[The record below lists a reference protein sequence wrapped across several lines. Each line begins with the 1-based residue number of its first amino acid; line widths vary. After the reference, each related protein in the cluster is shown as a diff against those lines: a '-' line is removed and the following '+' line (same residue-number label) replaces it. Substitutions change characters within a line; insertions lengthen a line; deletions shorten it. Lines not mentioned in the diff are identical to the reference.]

1 MTDWIKEKSSPAE
14 RQWEEFYRNRFQ
26 HDRRVRTTHGV
37 NCTGS
42 CSWEVFVK
50 DGIVTW
56 ELQATDYPRLEDGL
70 PPYEPRGCQRGI
82 SFSWYQ
88 YSPIRVKY
96 PYVRGA
102 LLDLWRDMRSRIS
115 DPLECWRVLAEDIHL
130 SNGYKS
136 QRGKGG
142 FRRASWDEV
151 SEIIAA
157 AAAYTVKQYGPD
169 RVIGFS
175 PIPAMSQVS
184 YAAGSRFLT
193 LLGGVA
199 MSFYDWYCD
208 LPPASPEIW
217 GEQTDVHESA
227 DWFNS
232 RFIAVMG
239 ANLNMTRTPDT
250 HFIAEVRHAGAKLTV
265 FSPDFSQV
273 AKYADYWIPVNAGQD
288 TAFWLAVDHVILKEF
303 YVDRQVPYFQDYLK
317 RYTDMPFLV
326 EIPGGDGSTERA
338 KQESAASPLRY
349 ARPGRYLRA
358 NRLSAY
364 QDAENGDWKLLVWDE
379 TSGRPRMP
387 KGSLGFRWA
396 KDDPG
401 KWNLQMVDGADGSEL
416 QPELSFF
423 GQHDALVELE
433 FDDFAGGGVLR
444 RQVPVRYIE
453 TENGRVAVATVFDLT
468 LAQFGVK
475 PTPPAPLPAEGGSAQ
490 AGVLTGD
497 YPQSYD
503 DDLPYTP
510 AWQEKFTGI
519 HRDTLLR
526 FAREWATNGEQTHG
540 KNLVIIGAGAN
551 HWYHNNLLYRSA
563 IVGLMLTGSVGVNGG
578 GLAHYV
584 GQEKLV
590 NQASWSA
597 IAFAN
602 DWGYAPRQQNTPS
615 FHYVHSDQWR
625 YERGFTAYDTLPG
638 DQSPGYGDQSPNYGD
653 QSPGYGEASLRKE
666 HTIDHQVR
674 AVRRGWLPF
683 FPQFNKSS
691 LQVVREAQAAG
702 ASSDAEI
709 IQHVAGELKAGRLN
723 FAVEDPDAP
732 ENWPRVWFI
741 WRGNAIGTSAKGHE
755 YFLKHYLGTHTNAIA
770 QEKAEGY
777 VNEVVFRPEA
787 PQGKLD
793 LVVDLNFRM
802 DTSALY
808 SDIVLPA
815 ATWYE
820 KDDLN
825 STDMHSY
832 INPMQAAVPP
842 SWESRSDWEIY
853 KTIARKFSE
862 LAAVHLSEPVKDIVM
877 LPLQHDTVDELA
889 QPEIRDWK
897 TGEVDAIP
905 GKSMPKFRVVERRYP
920 ELYERMISLGKGVEA
935 NGVTAHGL
943 SIPVADE
950 YRKLAERQ
958 PRRNPTPPTP
968 LPIRGEG
975 SPPLPPLGGRGPGG
989 EGLLPSLEHAR
1000 QVAEAIL
1007 ALDPA
1012 SNGELAYRAFEAEEH
1027 KTGLALTDLAEATRA
1042 TRISFSDLVSQP
1054 RRVLTT
1060 PTWSAQINNGRAYAP
1075 FTLNVERLI
1084 PWRTLTGRQ
1093 HFYLDHE
1100 NYLAWGEHLPTYKPR
1115 PDHTMLDELTESLAE
1130 AQGKLLNYI
1139 TPHGK
1144 WSIHSTYGDNHRM
1157 MTLSRGGYPVWL
1169 NDRDAAEMGIA
1180 DNDWVEVFNDNGV
1193 FVQRAITS
1201 ARIPSGAVFVYHAT
1215 ERTVG
1220 IPKSPLRG
1228 KRAGMNNSLTR
1239 ARLKPVLM
1247 SGGYAQFTYFFN
1259 YWGPTGVNRDTF
1271 VFVRRIEKPEF

>member
-1 MTDWIKEKSSPAE
+1 MKKWIKEVTSPTE

-56 ELQATDYPRLEDGL
+56 ELQATDYPQLEDGL

-82 SFSWYQ
+82 SFSWYL

-96 PYVRGA
+96 PYLRGA
-102 LLDLWRDMRSRIS
+102 LMDLWRQARAEFPDPVQAWKSIVSDQAKRRSYQQ
-115 DPLECWRVLAEDIHL
+115 A
-130 SNGYKS
+130 
-136 QRGKGG
+136 RGKGG
-142 FRRASWDEV
+142 FRRSSWDEV
-151 SEIIAA
+151 LELIAA
-157 AAAYTVKQYGPD
+157 SAIYTIQQYGPD
-169 RVIGFS
+169 RIIGFS

-227 DWFNS
+227 DWYNA

-250 HFIAEVRHAGAKLTV
+250 HFISEVRHAGAKLTV

-273 AKYADYWIPVNAGQD
+273 AKYADYWIPVHPGQD
-288 TAFWLAVDHVILKEF
+288 TAFWMAVNHVILKE
-303 YVDRQVPYFQDYLK
+303 YYLDRQVPYFVGYLK
-317 RYTDMPFLV
+317 QYTDMPFLV
-326 EIPGGDGSTERA
+326 EIDEH
-338 KQESAASPLRY
+338 
-349 ARPGRYLRA
+349 RPGRYLRA
-358 NRLSAY
+358 DCLADYR
-364 QDAENGDWKLLVWDE
+364 DVEHGEWKLAIWDKN
-379 TSGRPRMP
+379 SARPRMP
-387 KGSLGFRWA
+387 KGTIGYRWA
-396 KDDPG
+396 QKDPG
-401 KWNLQMVDGADGSEL
+401 KWNLELKDGLSDDEL
-416 QPELSFF
+416 DPELSFLETHEAVA
-423 GQHDALVELE
+423 QIE
-433 FDDFAGGGVLR
+433 FDDFTTGKTFKRGVPLR
-444 RQVPVRYIE
+444 YVE
-453 TENGRVAVATVFDLT
+453 TSQGRVAVATVFDLIM
-468 LAQFGVK
+468 AQFGVNRD
-475 PTPPAPLPAEGGSAQ
+475 LPGE
-490 AGVLTGD
+490 
-497 YPQSYD
+497 YCNSYD
-503 DDLPYTP
+503 DENLYSP
-510 AWQEKFTGI
+510 AWQEQYTGI
-519 HRDTLLR
+519 HRDTLVR
-526 FAREWATNGEQTHG
+526 FAREWATNGEKTHG
-540 KNLVIIGAGAN
+540 RNLVIIGAGAN

-563 IVGLMLTGSVGVNGG
+563 IVALMLTGSVGVNGG

-590 NQASWSA
+590 NQASWGA
-597 IAFAN
+597 IAFAS
-602 DWGYAPRQQNTPS
+602 DWGAAPRQQNTPS

-625 YERGFTAYDTLPG
+625 YERGFSTYDRLPG
-638 DQSPGYGDQSPNYGD
+638 NGQGD
-653 QSPGYGEASLRKE
+653 

-683 FPQFNKSS
+683 FPQFNRSS
-691 LQVVREAQAAG
+691 LELVQEAQARG
-702 ASSDAEI
+702 AASDAEI
-709 IQHVAGELKAGRLN
+709 VQYVVEQLRQQKLH
-723 FAVEDPDAP
+723 FAVEAPDAP

-770 QEKAEGY
+770 PELAEGY
-777 VNEVVFRPEA
+777 THEVGYRPQA
-787 PQGKLD
+787 PTGKLD

-825 STDMHSY
+825 TTDLHSY

-842 SWESRSDWEIY
+842 AWESKSDWEIY
-853 KTIARKFSE
+853 KAVARKVSE
-862 LAAVHLSEPVKDIVM
+862 LALIHLPQPVKDIVM
-877 LPLQHDTVDELA
+877 MPLQHDTPDELA
-889 QPEIRDWK
+889 QPDVRDWK
-897 TGEVDAIP
+897 SGEVEPIP
-905 GKSMPKFRVVERRYP
+905 GRTMPKFRIVERDYVN
-920 ELYERMISLGKGVEA
+920 LYERFVSLGAGVEK
-935 NGVTAHGL
+935 NGVAAHGL
-943 SIPVADE
+943 QIPVADE
-950 YRKLAERQ
+950 YQRLCSRQ
-958 PRRNPTPPTP
+958 PR
-968 LPIRGEG
+968 
-975 SPPLPPLGGRGPGG
+975 SFAGRAY
-989 EGLLPSLEHAR
+989 PSLYDAR

-1007 ALDPA
+1007 ALDPS
-1012 SNGELAYRAFEAEEH
+1012 SNGELAFRAFEVEEH
-1027 KTGLALTDLAEATRA
+1027 KTGRALTDLAEGLRDI
-1042 TRISFSDLVSQP
+1042 RIGFNDIVAQP

-1060 PTWSAQINNGRAYAP
+1060 PTWSAIINKGRAYAP
-1075 FTLNVERLI
+1075 FTINTERLI

-1093 HFYLDHE
+1093 HFYLDHAV
-1100 NYLAWGEHLPTYKPR
+1100 YLAWGEHLPTYKPR
-1115 PDHTMLDELTESLAE
+1115 PDHTMLDETQKSLME
-1130 AQGKLLNYI
+1130 AQGKMLNYI

-1144 WSIHSTYGDNHRM
+1144 WSIHSTYSDNHRM

-1169 NDRDAAEMGIA
+1169 NDKDAAEMNIR
-1180 DNDWVEVFNDNGV
+1180 DNDWVEIYNDNGV

-1247 SGGYAQFTYFFN
+1247 AGGYAQFTYFFN

-1271 VFVRRIEKPEF
+1271 VFVRKVEQVEW